1 MGLRPL
7 EEFGM
12 FGLGLSEIAVI
23 LLAIV
28 VFVKPNELPKFM
40 RKLGYVMRRMQDERE
55 AFKRSL
61 RALAREAAEDPVSAP
76 GGEGMDSSGGGPEA
90 GGGDP

>member
-1 MGLRPL
+1 MR

-12 FGLGLSEIAVI
+12 FGLGISEIVVI

-28 VFVKPNELPKFM
+28 VFVKPNEWPKFV
-40 RKLGYVMRRMQDERE
+40 RKFGYVMGRMQEERE
-55 AFKRSL
+55 SFKRSL
-61 RALAREAAEDPVSAP
+61 RALAREAAEDPVPAP
-76 GGEGMDSSGGGPEA
+76 GGEGKDSSVGGPEA